1 MRIFM
6 LTLLTE
12 IEQYWTKRAEGYSQV
27 NQNELHSEQKQK
39 WQQTLL
45 KYLNLTEIKTKHI
58 LDIGTGPGFFAIILD
73 VSPIICLWCVDFL
86 NKNLTPFNLLANVCC
101 NALISA
107 PLRKI

>member
-1 MRIFM
+1 M

-45 KYLNLTEIKTKHI
+45 KYLNLTENSIR
-58 LDIGTGPGFFAIILD
+58 L
-73 VSPIICLWCVDFL
+73 
-86 NKNLTPFNLLANVCC
+86 
-101 NALISA
+101 
-107 PLRKI
+107 

>member
-1 MRIFM
+1 M

-58 LDIGTGPGFFAIILD
+58 LDIGTGPGFFAIILTQLGFKVTAID
-73 VSPIICLWCVDFL
+73 YTAEKL
-86 NKNLTPFNLLANVCC
+86 NKMPM
-101 NALISA
+101 SY
-107 PLRKI
+107 K